1 MNNKEL
7 FEKINE
13 ILLKS
18 LKPSEDL
25 ERLII
30 EGYLDKEPFNKIF
43 LLYYK
48 SNPFLYPASV
58 LPFAP

>member
-43 LLYYK
+43 LLNSQIYHFYCEK
-48 SNPFLYPASV
+48 L
-58 LPFAP
+58 

>member
-1 MNNKEL
+1 MNNKDYL
-7 FEKINE
+7 KINE

-30 EGYLDKEPFNKIF
+30 EGYLDKEPLIK
-43 LLYYK
+43 
-48 SNPFLYPASV
+48 
-58 LPFAP
+58 